1 MASHTLDALSR
12 SIHQG
17 QLAPAYY
24 FHGPEEVL
32 KEEAVRAIL
41 DRALDPGLR
50 DFNFDQRSAAQL
62 EGEELE
68 ALCNTLPMLAER
80 RVVVIRDAEAWK
92 RKTRSRTAFLRYLE
106 NPSPGTLVILIQGS
120 AEESEDKE
128 LTRDTYSVNFRPLS
142 PERAS
147 KWAVRHAGQL
157 GLTLDP
163 AAAEHLVRSLG
174 TELGPLA
181 SEVAKLASLP
191 GDQPVTAESLGE
203 LVGVRRG
210 ETPWDWRAAVL
221 DGHTGPAVGLLPTIL
236 AQPGISGV
244 RLVTLLGTALLG
256 VTLARTFYDQ
266 GSRGRDRH
274 DACRVLAG
282 ARLRRPRL
290 AGRGTRGDG
299 RARRRRL
306 LSRGAGLGGHR
317 GSSRATVI
325 SPTVVRA
332 GRPGHSRHEVRRSDL
347 RVSAGPPAASRV
359 ATRPPRGTMSG

>member
-221 DGHTGPAVGLLPTIL
+221 DGHTGPAVALLPTIL

-266 GSRGRDRH
+266 GSRGRALDEAIFKALIKTRP
-274 DACRVLAG
+274 AG
-282 ARLRRPRL
+282 LLGYREEAAAWARWAPNWP
-290 AGRGTRGDG
+290 AP
-299 RARRRRL
+299 RARSALRAAVEADQAL
-306 LSRGAGLGGHR
+306 KSTTVSDERGVLVDLVLR
-317 GSSRATVI
+317 I
-325 SPTVVRA
+325 ST
-332 GRPGHSRHEVRRSDL
+332 
-347 RVSAGPPAASRV
+347 SAQEAA
-359 ATRPPRGTMSG
+359 

>member
-17 QLAPAYY
+17 QFAPAYY
-24 FHGPEEVL
+24 FHGPEDVL

-41 DRALDPGLR
+41 DRALDPSLR

-62 EGEELE
+62 DGEELE

-80 RVVVIRDAEAWK
+80 RVVVLRDAEAWK

-106 NPSPGTLVILIQGS
+106 DPSPGTLVILIQGS
-120 AEESEDKE
+120 ADESEDKE
-128 LTRDTYSVNFRPLS
+128 LTRDTYSVKFSPLS
-142 PERAS
+142 LERAS

-157 GLTLDP
+157 GLTLEP

-191 GDQPVTAESLGE
+191 GDQPVTVESLGE
-203 LVGVRRG
+203 LVGVRHG

-221 DGHTGPAVGLLPTIL
+221 DGHTGRAVGLLPTIL
-236 AQPGISGV
+236 AQPGVSGV

-266 GSRGRDRH
+266 GSRGRALD
-274 DACRVLAG
+274 DAIFKALLKTRPAG
-282 ARLRRPRL
+282 LLGYREETAAWARWTPNWP
-290 AGRGTRGDG
+290 AP
-299 RARRRRL
+299 RARAALRAAVEADQAL
-306 LSRGAGLGGHR
+306 KSTTVSDERGVLVDLVLR
-317 GSSRATVI
+317 I
-325 SPTVVRA
+325 ST
-332 GRPGHSRHEVRRSDL
+332 
-347 RVSAGPPAASRV
+347 SAREAA
-359 ATRPPRGTMSG
+359 